1 MFKFSVRDL
10 LWLTVVVALGV
21 GWWVDHNQSN
31 KRAADRRRETQ
42 EQIDKLAEENSQLS
56 KERDSLAHIA
66 GHMPHRMFPE
76 KNIYHKQLKVTPS
89 SSPAPNPPS
98 E

>member
-1 MFKFSVRDL
+1 MRFTIRDL
-10 LWLTVVVALGV
+10 LWLTLLAAVLVA
-21 GWWVDHNQSN
+21 WWVDRNQSN
-31 KRAADRRRETQ
+31 KRAANRRRETQ
-42 EQIDKLAEENSQLS
+42 EQIDKLTEENSQLS

-89 SSPAPNPPS
+89 SSPAPNPPRD
-98 E
+98 